1 MHRANG
7 IASVGRNWLQNGV
20 RPNGQASR
28 NLSSGGQ
35 PSQSGKVI
43 IVGLAAVG
51 VGVGV
56 AYNTGYI
63 KSPWRSNDS
72 QQLSKL
78 SGSLH
83 SISAKIPTVSAI
95 SYSTA
100 DTHQEEAKVRR
111 KKEKVEKPVTEALP
125 EEVPPSNQAI
135 SDSPASSEA
144 SLAVTD
150 GAASEALPVVE
161 IEAVPEEIAAPV
173 EEVTAPAV
181 EVAAPVEEAPAEP
194 KSAEYLLEP
203 DVVDK
208 IRDLD
213 LESEAANKILGSILS
228 EELEESTKAVSSA
241 VVNLVDASE
250 MVKSYTILLKKA
262 LDDANP
268 EKRSAWDQ
276 AVGMSLEKDRLLS
289 AANESYANARNGL
302 TIALQ
307 AVEGGRRNPKTRDH
321 SDLIVVE
328 EQIYRLRSE
337 LDDRFLSL
345 EKSQSDSRIMKAFT
359 DLVEQGKQQFNAEL
373 KALMPDI
380 KLNESGSKL
389 SEAELNLLIAYAHRW
404 IMQLQRQLAEYQ
416 LLEEQH
422 LADALDKQKAEDDV
436 MAASKL
442 REALAEQQGNLSLER
457 ERQVAEVR
465 KQAEEDLLSQLKRQ
479 ASAHS
484 QHLREVLSVQEEDYN
499 HRLKMILGE
508 GIAVER
514 RKLENLV
521 REAFNQLKGIES
533 ALDARAGTEI
543 AARAKQNLWI
553 AVAALKAAVGM
564 EHRVP
569 LGDRVASVLAA
580 GSEDGLIS
588 VLLDAIP
595 EEAKA
600 LGVYSNAHLKTR
612 FEKVRDVCKRFS
624 LVTEGGIYQTIL
636 SFLKYKTTIESVLIK
651 PAEELNPETD
661 SMMQLIC
668 HAQWYVEHDDLESA
682 LRCMNQLRGEPRR
695 IAFDWITEARAAL
708 ETRQAVDALHAWV
721 SALNIGQFPPEMK
734 S

>member
-1 MHRANG
+1 MHRVNG
-7 IASVGRNWLQNGV
+7 FASVGRQWIQSGARQNGHSA
-20 RPNGQASR
+20 RGISTGG
-28 NLSSGGQ
+28 SS
-35 PSQSGKVI
+35 SQTGKAAI
-43 IVGLAAVG
+43 AGLAVVG
-51 VGVGV
+51 AGAGV
-56 AYNTGYI
+56 AYAKGYI
-63 KSPWRSNDS
+63 STPWRSSGDA
-72 QQLSKL
+72 QQPSKL
-78 SGSLH
+78 SGSLQ
-83 SISAKIPTVSAI
+83 SISAKIPAI
-95 SYSTA
+95 SANSYSAA
-100 DTHQEEAKVRR
+100 DTHQEEVKVKR
-111 KKEKVEKPVTEALP
+111 KKKKAEKAVTEEA
-125 EEVPPSNQAI
+125 PPLHQVI
-135 SDSPASSEA
+135 SDSAASSEA
-144 SLAVTD
+144 ALAVTD
-150 GAASEALPVVE
+150 GAAAEALPAAE
-161 IEAVPEEIAAPV
+161 IEAVPAEIVGAVPA
-173 EEVTAPAV
+173 EITAPA

-203 DVVDK
+203 ALVDK

-213 LESEAANKILGSILS
+213 LESEAENKILGSILGDC
-228 EELEESTKAVSSA
+228 LEESTKAVSSA
-241 VVNLVDASE
+241 VVNLIDASE
-250 MVKSYTILLKKA
+250 LVKNYTILLKKA

-268 EKRSAWDQ
+268 DKRSAWDQ

-289 AANESYANARNGL
+289 AANESYSNAKNAL

-307 AVEGGRRNPKTRDH
+307 AVEGGRRNPKTRDN
-321 SDLIVVE
+321 SELIVVE
-328 EQIYRLRSE
+328 EQIYRLRGE

-416 LLEEQH
+416 LIEEQH
-422 LADALDKQKAEDDV
+422 LSDALEKQKAEDEV
-436 MAASKL
+436 IAASKL
-442 REALAEQQGNLSLER
+442 REALAEQQGALTLER

-479 ASAHS
+479 AAAHS
-484 QHLREVLSVQEEDYN
+484 THLREVLSVQEEDYN

-521 REAFNQLKGIES
+521 REAFNQLKGIE
-533 ALDARAGTEI
+533 AAIDARAGTEVG
-543 AARAKQNLWI
+543 ARAKQNLWI

-569 LGDRVASVLAA
+569 LGDRVSAVLAA

-595 EEAKA
+595 EDAKA
-600 LGVYSNAHLKTR
+600 LGIYSNSHLKTR
-612 FEKVRDVCKRFS
+612 FEKVRDVCKKVS
-624 LVTEGGIYQTIL
+624 LVTEGGGLFQTFL

-651 PAEELNPETD
+651 PADELNPETD

-695 IAFDWITEARAAL
+695 TAFDWITEARAAL

-721 SALNIGQFPPEMK
+721 SALNIGQFPPELK

>member
-1 MHRANG
+1 MHRVNG
-7 IASVGRNWLQNGV
+7 IASAGRHWIQNGV
-20 RPNGQASR
+20 RQNGHTSR
-28 NLSSGGQ
+28 GLSSGAS
-35 PSQSGKVI
+35 SQTGKLAI
-43 IVGLAAVG
+43 AGLAVVG
-51 VGVGV
+51 AGAGVSF
-56 AYNTGYI
+56 ATGYI
-63 KSPWRSNDS
+63 NTPWKSSNES
-72 QQLSKL
+72 QQPSKL
-78 SGSLH
+78 SGSLL
-83 SISAKIPTVSAI
+83 SISAKIPTSAT
-95 SYSTA
+95 SYSAA
-100 DTHQEEAKVRR
+100 DTHQEEAKVER
-111 KKEKVEKPVTEALP
+111 KKKKKTEKPVTEAVL
-125 EEVPPSNQAI
+125 EEAPLSNQAV
-135 SDSPASSEA
+135 SDTSASSA
-144 SLAVTD
+144 AALAVTD
-150 GAASEALPVVE
+150 GAASPAA
-161 IEAVPEEIAAPV
+161 EAVAE
-173 EEVTAPAV
+173 
-181 EVAAPVEEAPAEP
+181 EVAAPAEENTAPAEEVAAP
-194 KSAEYLLEP
+194 AEQAPSEPNSAEYLLEP

-213 LESEAANKILGSILS
+213 LESEAVNKILRSILG
-228 EELEESTKAVSSA
+228 EALEESSKAVSSA

-262 LDDANP
+262 LDDSNP
-268 EKRSAWDQ
+268 EKRSAWQQ
-276 AVGMSLEKDRLLS
+276 AVAMSLEKDRLLS
-289 AANESYANARNGL
+289 AANESYGSAKNAL
-302 TIALQ
+302 TIALH
-307 AVEGGRRNPKTRDH
+307 AVEGGRRNPKTRDN

-328 EQIYRLRSE
+328 EQIYRLRGE

-422 LADALDKQKAEDDV
+422 LSDALDKQKAEDDI

-442 REALAEQQGNLSLER
+442 REALAEQHGALSLEK
-457 ERQVAEVR
+457 ERQVADVR

-479 ASAHS
+479 AAAHS

-499 HRLKMILGE
+499 HKLKMILGE

-533 ALDARAGTEI
+533 ALDARAGTEV

-553 AVAALKAAVGM
+553 AVAALKAAVGR

-569 LGDRVASVLAA
+569 LGDRVAAVLAA

-588 VLLDAIP
+588 VLLDSIP
-595 EEAKA
+595 EEARA

-612 FEKVRDVCKRFS
+612 FEKVMDVCKRVS
-624 LVTEGGIYQTIL
+624 LVTEEGGLFQTIV
-636 SFLKYKTTIESVLIK
+636 SFLKYKTTNESVLIK
-651 PAEELNPETD
+651 PAEELNPEAD

-695 IAFDWITEARAAL
+695 TAFDWITEARAAL

-721 SALNIGQFPPEMK
+721 SALNIGQFPSEMR